1 MKIQNEYIELTND
14 ADSKYKLSVKKGNNI
29 KHKMI
34 LEYLE
39 KNFYNFSVYGT
50 KPHNNNNFI
59 EGSFSGVEN
68 FLSIFFVSTLS
79 LIKCEIF

>member
-39 KNFYNFSVYGT
+39 KNFYRWNYEENLPNRIEQKKKFV
-50 KPHNNNNFI
+50 FI
-59 EGSFSGVEN
+59 
-68 FLSIFFVSTLS
+68 
-79 LIKCEIF
+79 